1 MQEEAEERVDGWMDG
16 NSYFINDG
24 FGLWLGSSYLNV
36 KYEYTVNKPID
47 EILYI

>member
-1 MQEEAEERVDGWMDG
+1 MDG

-47 EILYI
+47 EIFTNTLLEVCTIG